1 MAERAPISRV
11 VVSLG
16 QEPAYISLLIERF
29 PNIEFINVAGDDL
42 ASRAPEADALLI
54 GWVGVP
60 LTREAM
66 PNLQWIQTAGA
77 GVEGLIGQ
85 GLVGEGIVLTN
96 GSGVMA
102 PNMAEHVIGLMVG
115 FARQFPALMR
125 AQERQEWKPGLGL
138 DSFFELGGQQV
149 VFVGVGD
156 IAQETAKRLAGF
168 GMNCIGVRRTAGGGG
183 ELPPGIGRVVPIS
196 DLDDVLPLADHVISS
211 VPSTIE
217 TRHLFDANRF
227 ARFKPGSYFY
237 NLGRGTSVVQDDLIA
252 ALKTGHLAGAGL
264 DVTDP
269 EPLPSDHPLWR
280 APNVV
285 ITGHTS
291 GMTPR
296 FRGRVID
303 LFADNLDRWHSGEA
317 LRNLVHI
324 DRGY

>member
-1 MAERAPISRV
+1 MAEREPISRV
-11 VVSLG
+11 VVALG
-16 QEPAYISLLIERF
+16 QEPVDISLLEQRF
-29 PNIEFINVAGDDL
+29 PDIEFINITGDQL
-42 ASRAPEADALLI
+42 AERAPEADALLV
-54 GWVGVP
+54 GWVGIP
-60 LTREAM
+60 LSRESM
-66 PNLQWIQTAGA
+66 PNLKWIQTAGA

-102 PNMAEHVIGLMVG
+102 PNMAEFVIGLMVG

-149 VFVGVGD
+149 VFVGMGD

-168 GMNCIGVRRTAGGGG
+168 GMNAIGVRRSAGGG
-183 ELPPGIGRVVPIS
+183 EPPLGIDRVVSIAE
-196 DLDDVLPLADHVISS
+196 LDEVLPLADHVISS
-211 VPSTIE
+211 VPSTSE
-217 TRHLFDANRF
+217 TRHLFNAERF
-227 ARFKPGSYFY
+227 AHFKPGSYFY

-252 ALKTGHLAGAGL
+252 ALKSGHLAGAGL

-269 EPLPSDHPLWR
+269 EPLPPDHPLWK

-296 FRGRVID
+296 FRGRVIE
-303 LFADNLDRWHSGEA
+303 LFAENLERWRSEQS
-317 LRNLVHI
+317 LRNYVQI

>member
-1 MAERAPISRV
+1 MTERAPITRV
-11 VVSLG
+11 VVALG
-16 QEPAYISLLIERF
+16 QEPADISLLVDRF
-29 PNIEFINVAGDDL
+29 PDIEFINVSGDELGDY
-42 ASRAPEADALLI
+42 APQADALLI
-54 GWVGVP
+54 GWVRVP
-60 LTREAM
+60 LTRETM
-66 PNLQWIQTAGA
+66 PRLQWIQTAGA

-149 VFVGVGD
+149 VFVGMGD
-156 IAQETAKRLAGF
+156 IAQETAKRIAGF
-168 GMNCIGVRRTAGGGG
+168 GMKAIGVRRSAGGG
-183 ELPPGIGRVVPIS
+183 EPPFGIDRVVSIAE
-196 DLDDVLPLADHVISS
+196 LDEVLPLADHVIST
-211 VPSTIE
+211 VPSTTE
-217 TRHLFDANRF
+217 TRHLFNADRF
-227 ARFKPGSYFY
+227 AHFKPGSYFY

-252 ALKTGHLAGAGL
+252 VLKSGHLAGAGL

-269 EPLPSDHPLWR
+269 EPLPAEHPLWR

-296 FRGRVID
+296 FRGRVVE
-303 LFADNLDRWHSGEA
+303 LFADNLDRWRSGQE
-317 LRNLVHI
+317 LRNYVDI
-324 DRGY
+324 GRGY